1 MKISDTTTRTLTIV
15 LEGREIADIQTICR
29 GYLGTRPFNSSTSA
43 TGTAQNILESLEV
56 D

>member
-29 GYLGTRPFNSSTSA
+29 GYLGTRPFNSSRCG
-43 TGTAQNILESLEV
+43 GTAQNILESLEV